1 MAKSR
6 AKKKAATAETA
17 VVPVKT
23 KVIAFKVTPE
33 QHAMIVKRAE
43 RRGLLVG
50 PWMRGVALRAAK
62 APTNG
67 NFIRIYEPDGATS

>member
-6 AKKKAATAETA
+6 AKKKVASAQTKVIPT
-17 VVPVKT
+17 KT
-23 KVIAFKVTPE
+23 KVIAFKVTPD
-33 QHAMIVKRAE
+33 QYMMIVKRAE

-62 APTNG
+62 APTSG